1 MANRITCDGS
11 GNVSVTSIIDGVN
24 ESVPFTGGTLTGP
37 TRGEIKPD
45 DMSIDFTTGNN
56 FEITAS
62 AGAMQTPVVDASC
75 LGQSG
80 VIVINA
86 AQNITAWDPVYK
98 FKKPLPAIENIEVFA
113 YFILRTDHIVI
124 ARVA

>member
-1 MANRITCDGS
+1 MADRVTCDGS
-11 GNVSVTSIIDGVN
+11 GNVSVVSIIDAVN
-24 ESVPFTGGTLTGP
+24 DSVPFSGGTITGP
-37 TRGEIKPD
+37 TRGELKPD
-45 DMSIDFTTGNN
+45 DMSIDFTAGNN

-62 AGAMQTPVVDASC
+62 AGPMQTPVVDASC
-75 LGQSG
+75 IGQTG

-98 FKKPLPAIENIEVFA
+98 FKKPLPAISDIEVFA
-113 YFILRTDHIVI
+113 YFIYKTDYIVI